1 MRKVFADTITVKV
14 PIAFKRR
21 RGRKRIVAPDGTELA
36 PAASSPPASE
46 IDSALVKAIAR
57 AYRWQRML
65 ERGEYATLRELATV
79 ERLDA
84 AYVSRILRLTLLA
97 PELVEAAVNSSQ
109 TIALDLRKL
118 TSPFSPDWQDQ
129 ARLFKDPDGLD

>member
-65 ERGEYATLRELATV
+65 ERGEYATLRELAKA
-79 ERLDA
+79 ERLDP
-84 AYVSRILRLTLLA
+84 AYVSRVFRLTLLA
-97 PELVEAAVNSSQ
+97 PTCVEAILSGRQSSG
-109 TIALDLRKL
+109 TTAKKL
-118 TSPFSPDWQDQ
+118 MS
-129 ARLFKDPDGLD
+129 RLPSEWSRQSV

>member
-1 MRKVFADTITVKV
+1 MFADTITVKV

>member
-1 MRKVFADTITVKV
+1 MRDVPAETMTVRV
-14 PIAFKRR
+14 PISFKRR
-21 RGRKRIVAPDGTELA
+21 RGRKRIVAPDGSEQV
-36 PAASSPPASE
+36 PALSSPNRE
-46 IDSALVKAIAR
+46 TDSALVKAIAR

-65 ERGEYATLRELATV
+65 ERGEYATLRELARV

-97 PELVEAAVNSSQ
+97 PELVEAAVNGSQ

-118 TSPFSPDWQDQ
+118 ASPFSPDWQDQ
-129 ARLFKDPDGLD
+129 ARLFKDTDGLN

>member
-1 MRKVFADTITVKV
+1 MRNIAADTITVKV

-21 RGRKRIVAPDGTELA
+21 RGRKRILAPDGTELA
-36 PAASSPPASE
+36 SSPPAGG

-65 ERGEYATLRELATV
+65 ENGDYATLRELAKA

-84 AYVSRILRLTLLA
+84 AYVSRMLKLTLLA
-97 PELVEAAVNSSQ
+97 PTLVEKALSGTQ
-109 TIALDLRKL
+109 TGALDLYTLAKPL
-118 TSPFSPDWQDQ
+118 PPDWHEQ
-129 ARLFKDPDGLD
+129 ARLLDGC